1 MTYIVGLVV
10 AICFC
15 LYVAQL
21 TRNVMWGWVS
31 LLLATWYDLGFG
43 TSSALLGAFHISPLD
58 IVTIPLLLA
67 GAIRFCKRIRTGSTT
82 QTLVLAYLAVFF
94 LSFLRGILAYGV
106 NASGNEVRGNGAS
119 LIGLLYFFTIPLDQE
134 TIEKFLRYYVYY
146 AIGLFCIGVLA
157 YAGFHVGTIA
167 WTHDH
172 AADERVLPSSAAGAI
187 GLASVILISWIAHR
201 SAKRWML
208 WAAPLLFSMA
218 ILLQT
223 RTVWVMLITMTC
235 AVPFVDWKLLKKLV
249 PMLLAGTFCLVALGI
264 AFYSNSQGLSNHL
277 EESASDTGTLEW
289 RINSWRVLVS
299 DEDQTPETVLIGKSF
314 GSHYFHF
321 DPQGGAYTDAP
332 PHNEYITQYLR
343 VGIVGIIPLFFIILR
358 PFYLLGKIRGTQ
370 NRTIFPSASLWSLFA
385 IGAFAFGITYSITS
399 DMWALVGVANALIHA
414 RSRRQIQ
421 SDNPVM
427 ALSPASSMRVLT

>member
-1 MTYIVGLVV
+1 MTYIVSLVV
-10 AICFC
+10 TIFFC

-21 TRNVMWGWVS
+21 TKNVMWGWVS

-58 IVTIPLLLA
+58 IVTIPLLVA
-67 GAIRFCKRIRTGSTT
+67 GAIRFCKRIRAGSTT
-82 QTLVLAYLAVFF
+82 QTLVLVYLAVFF
-94 LSFLRGILAYGV
+94 LSFLRGILAYGI
-106 NASGNEVRGNGAS
+106 NASGNEVRGEGAS

-134 TIEKFLRYYVYY
+134 TIEKFLRYYVYF
-146 AIGLFCIGVLA
+146 AIGLFFIGVLA
-157 YAGFHVGTIA
+157 YSGFHVGTVA

-172 AADERVLPSSAAGAI
+172 TSDERVLPSSAAGAI

-201 SAKRWML
+201 SAKRWMF

-223 RTVWVMLITMTC
+223 RTVWVMLIAMTC

-277 EESASDTGTLEW
+277 EESASDSGTLVW
-289 RINSWRVLVS
+289 RINGWRFLIM
-299 DEDQTPETVLIGKSF
+299 DDDQTPETVLIGKSF
-314 GSHYFHF
+314 GSHFFHF

-332 PHNEYITQYLR
+332 PHSEYITQFLR
-343 VGIVGIIPLFFIILR
+343 VGVVGIIPLLFLILR
-358 PFYLLGKIRGTQ
+358 PAYLLGKVRGTQ
-370 NRTIFPSASLWSLFA
+370 TRTIFPSASLWSLFA

-399 DMWALVGVANALIHA
+399 DLWAILGVANALLQAKSQKEIH
-414 RSRRQIQ
+414 SEN
-421 SDNPVM
+421 SLM
-427 ALSPASSMRVLT
+427 ALSNSSSMRVPT